1 MKSTTLKSVIL
12 LGILSISNS
21 SMAASGTSFELM
33 CRNKAKEIAAET
45 YNNCVTENKQSQ
57 LKEVRS
63 DYEQELAAVKKRF
76 EAKLKKISK
85 GELAKNPAQQ
95 SSVVLV
101 PSAASSDDYIE
112 KQNNKP
118 SNEGYIKRSSGARE
132 LPMNSET
139 QTGASM
145 PKDQPKND
153 LSNNTDASSI
163 EIVEIPAEQE

>member
-1 MKSTTLKSVIL
+1 MKSSFLKSGIVL
-12 LGILSISNS
+12 AILSVSNLS
-21 SMAASGTSFELM
+21 LAANGTSFELM

-45 YNNCVTENKQSQ
+45 YNNCVTENKQTQ

-85 GELAKNPAQQ
+85 GELAK
-95 SSVVLV
+95 
-101 PSAASSDDYIE
+101 SAAPSSDDNVD

-132 LPMNSET
+132 LPENSESKS
-139 QTGASM
+139 GAGV
-145 PKDQPKND
+145 PKDQLKSD
-153 LSNNTDASSI
+153 LSNNTDTSSI
-163 EIVEIPAEQE
+163 EIVEIPPEQE

>member
-1 MKSTTLKSVIL
+1 MKSTALNTVIL

-21 SMAASGTSFELM
+21 SMATSGTSFELM

-57 LKEVRS
+57 LREVRS
-63 DYEQELAAVKKRF
+63 EYEQELAALKKRMD
-76 EAKLKKISK
+76 AKLKKISK
-85 GELAKNPAQQ
+85 GEIAKPMTAA
-95 SSVVLV
+95 
-101 PSAASSDDYIE
+101 AASSDDNIE

-132 LPMNSET
+132 LPMDSER
-139 QTGASM
+139 M
-145 PKDQPKND
+145 PKDTSKDQLKTD
-153 LSNNTDASSI
+153 LSNNTDTSSI

>member
-1 MKSTTLKSVIL
+1 MKSTTLQTIFL
-12 LGILSISNS
+12 LAILSVSQS
-21 SMAASGTSFELM
+21 VMAAAGTSFELM

-57 LKEVRS
+57 LKEVRNE
-63 DYEQELAAVKKRF
+63 YEQELAAVKKRF

-85 GELAKNPAQQ
+85 GETVKASTAQ
-95 SSVVLV
+95 
-101 PSAASSDDYIE
+101 AASSDDRIE

-132 LPMNSET
+132 LPMNNET
-139 QTGASM
+139 M
-145 PKDQPKND
+145 PKDQPKSD